1 MTSCP
6 ITRSKAKAKRLQV
19 CAALQPWQQA
29 VLQTWFEELESS
41 DWYASSDPVDDMLRE
56 RFGEVLER
64 EGTLPPENF
73 LNDRNGALAAII
85 LFDQI
90 PRNIHRGTAKAFAW
104 DPLAQSL
111 AREYAARGWLEGEA
125 SERCQ
130 FALMP
135 LMHSEHLS
143 DQELSLELF
152 ARFAPGTADYACSH
166 HEMIERFG
174 RFPHRNDML
183 GRETTPEEQRAIDAG
198 FSW

>member
-1 MTSCP
+1 MISCP
-6 ITRSKAKAKRLQV
+6 IARSTAKAKRLEV
-19 CAALQPWQQA
+19 RAALQPWQQEI
-29 VLQTWFEELESS
+29 LQTWFEDLEPS
-41 DWYASSDPVDDMLRE
+41 DWYASSDVVDDMLRE
-56 RFGEVLER
+56 RFAEALER
-64 EGTLPPENF
+64 EGAHGPDLF
-73 LNDRNGALAAII
+73 LNNSDVALAAII

-90 PRNIHRGTAKAFAW
+90 PRNIHHGTAKAFAW
-104 DPLAQSL
+104 GPLAQSL
-111 AREYAARGWLEGEA
+111 AREYATRGWLEGEP

-152 ARFAPGTADYACSH
+152 SRFAPGALDYARSH

-174 RFPHRNDML
+174 RFPHRNDTL
-183 GRETTPEEQRAIDAG
+183 GRETTAEEQRAIDAG

>member
-1 MTSCP
+1 M
-6 ITRSKAKAKRLQV
+6 R
-19 CAALQPWQQA
+19 AALQPWQQA
-29 VLQTWFEELESS
+29 ILHSWFEELDPS
-41 DWYASSDPVDDMLRE
+41 DWYASSDAVDAMLRD

-64 EGTLPPENF
+64 EGTKDAENF
-73 LNDRNGALAAII
+73 LQDSDGALAAII

-90 PRNIHRGTAKAFAW
+90 PRNIHRGTARAYAW

-111 AREYAARGWLEGEA
+111 AREYASRGWLEREA
-125 SERCQ
+125 SKRCQ

-135 LMHSEHLS
+135 LMHSEGLS

-152 ARFAPGTADYACSH
+152 ERFAPEAMDYARSH

-174 RFPHRNDML
+174 RFPHRNEML
-183 GRETTPEEQRAIDAG
+183 DRETTDAEQRAINAG

>member
-1 MTSCP
+1 M
-6 ITRSKAKAKRLQV
+6 R
-19 CAALQPWQQA
+19 AALQPWQQ
-29 VLQTWFEELESS
+29 VILHTWFEELEPSH
-41 DWYASSDPVDDMLRE
+41 WYASSDAVDAMLRD

-64 EGTLPPENF
+64 EGANGPDHF
-73 LNDRNGALAAII
+73 LDDSNGALAAII

-111 AREYAARGWLEGEA
+111 ARDFAARGWLGNEP

-135 LMHSEHLS
+135 LMHSEELS

-152 ARFAPGTADYACSH
+152 GRFAPGALDYARSH

-183 GRETTPEEQRAIDAG
+183 GRKTTAEEQRAIDAG